1 MYDKNT
7 ETMVSVK
14 IPLVWKDTVMDYCNR
29 KDKTQSQVY
38 REAIKEYV
46 RYMNYSEAENVQV
59 VFY

>member
-46 RYMNYSEAENVQV
+46 RYMNYVEAENLPL
-59 VFY
+59 

>member
-14 IPLVWKDTVMDYCNR
+14 IPLVWKNTVMDYCNR
-29 KDKTQSQVY
+29 KDKSQSQVY

-46 RYMNYSEAENVQV
+46 RYMNYVEAEKV
-59 VFY
+59 